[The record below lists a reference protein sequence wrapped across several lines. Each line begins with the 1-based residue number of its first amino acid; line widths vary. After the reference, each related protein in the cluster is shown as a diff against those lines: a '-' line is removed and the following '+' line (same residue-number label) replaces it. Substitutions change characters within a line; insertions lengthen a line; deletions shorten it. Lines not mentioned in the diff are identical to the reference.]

1 MFKPIWEESVL
12 ANKNRKSSGGRIA
25 LTVLCVLLAL
35 ILVVLITAV
44 VAVEVVLNRIPRF
57 QDQELTLSQ
66 EEIEAILNEKE
77 PLPSEIPDE
86 TVPEIIWAEAPT
98 EQIGEQE
105 EIVNIL
111 LIGQDRR
118 DGESRSRSDAMILCT
133 FNKEANT
140 ITFTSF
146 LRDLYV
152 QIPGYMDNRL
162 NVAYPLGGMELLNE
176 ALEVNFGVHVDANV
190 EVDFTE
196 FQQVVNRLGGV
207 DVYLTG
213 AEADYL
219 SAYGVSEGMNH
230 LNGEEALAYSR
241 IRYLDS
247 DFGRTNRQRNVLTA
261 MLESCRSLSLGEL
274 LALAYDLLPMVT
286 TDLTNTEII
295 RYATDL
301 FPMLAGCTINT
312 QSVPTSGMYYG
323 TYIREMAVLV
333 PDLEAI
339 REMLKETLQ

>member
-1 MFKPIWEESVL
+1 MAK
-12 ANKNRKSSGGRIA
+12 KNRKSSGGRVA
-25 LTVLCVLLAL
+25 LTLLCVLLGL
-35 ILVVLITAV
+35 ILAVLITAV

-66 EEIEAILNEKE
+66 EEIEAILREDDE
-77 PLPSEIPDE
+77 PLPSEGNGEP
-86 TVPEIIWAEAPT
+86 VPEVTWAEAPT
-98 EQIGEQE
+98 EQIGDQE

-118 DGESRSRSDAMILCT
+118 SGEGRSRSDAMILCS
-133 FNKEANT
+133 FNKAKNT

-190 EVDFTE
+190 EVDFTS
-196 FQQVVNRLGGV
+196 FQNVVDRLGGV
-207 DVYLTG
+207 DIYLTE
-213 AEADYL
+213 AEANHL
-219 SAYGVSEGMNH
+219 SGYDLHEGMNH

-247 DFGRTNRQRNVLTA
+247 DFGRTSRQRNVLTA
-261 MLESCRSLSLGEL
+261 MLNSCRNLSLGEL
-274 LALAYDLLPMVT
+274 MTLAYDLLPMVT

-312 QSVPTSGMYYG
+312 QSVPASGMYYS

-339 REMLKETLQ
+339 RALLQETLE